1 MKRLFVTIGLAL
13 VLAACGDPGQVGSD
27 GGAAATTGSTASP
40 TTTADPDEPVDDG
53 GDQPIVE
60 PGPPGSIPEP
70 RPPIAGNIDGAVYVT
85 SADLRNMESFPIQ
98 VMLDVSGDKPTA
110 CHEIFWTVED
120 DGEVIDIT
128 MISQIPSDQV
138 CAQVLEPFT
147 VAVPLGSWAEESREV
162 RLNGEVVGSF
172 DS

>member
-13 VLAACGDPGQVGSD
+13 ILAACGDPGQVGGD
-27 GGAAATTGSTASP
+27 GATTSTVSP
-40 TTTADPDEPVDDG
+40 TTTANPDEPVDDG

-70 RPPIAGNIDGAVYVT
+70 RPPIDGNIDGDVFIT
-85 SADLRNMESFPIQ
+85 SADLRIMESFPIQ

-120 DGEVIDIT
+120 DGEVIDIV
-128 MISQIPSDQV
+128 MISQIASDQV
-138 CAQVLEPFT
+138 CAQALEPFT